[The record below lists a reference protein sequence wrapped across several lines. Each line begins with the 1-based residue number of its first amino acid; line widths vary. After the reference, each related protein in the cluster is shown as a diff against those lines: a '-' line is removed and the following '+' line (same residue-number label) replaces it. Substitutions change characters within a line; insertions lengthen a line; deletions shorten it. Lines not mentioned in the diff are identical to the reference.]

1 MREVDVLM
9 VRVVFKLLGIW
20 STWKFF
26 DFKALG
32 TSAPKLFL
40 VTCCCCLHTTGR
52 RYQRANMNSI
62 HDFMHRISD
71 IYIYI
76 YTYIW
81 LYMYICIPI
90 ILYVITIQYSS
101 LHINNSRSLVV
112 RRFARRQNRCKVMPE
127 GEGSTVTLVVYLSHG
142 HDWMILLEIP
152 PLSNWNLHYHHC

>member
-1 MREVDVLM
+1 MLSQITERCPNCPAIHVAHLSRMREVDVLM

-32 TSAPKLFL
+32 TSAPKLLL

-52 RYQRANMNSI
+52 RYQRANMYSI

-71 IYIYI
+71 IYTYIYI
-76 YTYIW
+76 YV
-81 LYMYICIPI
+81 CIPI

-101 LHINNSRSLVV
+101 LHINNSRILVTAT
-112 RRFARRQNRCKVMPE
+112 RAYPDAR
-127 GEGSTVTLVVYLSHG
+127 
-142 HDWMILLEIP
+142 
-152 PLSNWNLHYHHC
+152 